1 MNDEEI
7 LLRHLHKVVG
17 DYVEMGEKRSDE
29 RLREEKTIKASR

>member
-17 DYVEMGEKRSDE
+17 DYVEAGEKA
-29 RLREEKTIKASR
+29 KAQR